1 MNMTEKKQLRDRIKN
16 RLKDLNKTQA
26 YLSRI
31 FGCYPQQI
39 TQALTGAQPT
49 LLKKIENHLDILE
62 SKAA

>member
-1 MNMTEKKQLRDRIKN
+1 MNMIEKKQLREEIKR
-16 RLKDLNKTQA
+16 RLKNVNKTQT

-31 FGCYPQQI
+31 FGCYPQQV
-39 TQALTGAQPT
+39 TQALNGGQPT